1 MGKSLQVSQRRCKIT
16 TNIPY
21 LQIFPQKN
29 NKKRGSMLIAS
40 QVVRLSPY
48 RLIALSPLAYY
59 SEASY
64 NLITSK
70 VFTFVLSYGR

>member
-40 QVVRLSPY
+40 QVVRL
-48 RLIALSPLAYY
+48 IALSPLAY

>member
-16 TNIPY
+16 TNISY

-48 RLIALSPLAYY
+48 RLSPIAKRP
-59 SEASY
+59 
-64 NLITSK
+64 IT
-70 VFTFVLSYGR
+70 

>member
-40 QVVRLSPY
+40 QVVRLSP
-48 RLIALSPLAYY
+48 LALSPLAY

>member
-16 TNIPY
+16 TNISY

-40 QVVRLSPY
+40 QVVRLIASSPY
-48 RLIALSPLAYY
+48 RLSPIAKRP
-59 SEASY
+59 
-64 NLITSK
+64 IT
-70 VFTFVLSYGR
+70 